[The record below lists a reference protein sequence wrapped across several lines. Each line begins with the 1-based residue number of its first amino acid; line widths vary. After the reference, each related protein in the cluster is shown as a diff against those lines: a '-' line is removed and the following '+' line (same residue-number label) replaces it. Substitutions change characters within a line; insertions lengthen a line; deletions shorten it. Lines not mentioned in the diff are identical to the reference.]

1 MHGMHRHQ
9 AKREERMRTEACEGM
24 LLNMP
29 VTQLFSVLS
38 SFFLPE
44 VRK

>member
-1 MHGMHRHQ
+1 MKKKHRGMYGMHRHQ

-29 VTQLFSVLS
+29 VTAMY
-38 SFFLPE
+38 
-44 VRK
+44 